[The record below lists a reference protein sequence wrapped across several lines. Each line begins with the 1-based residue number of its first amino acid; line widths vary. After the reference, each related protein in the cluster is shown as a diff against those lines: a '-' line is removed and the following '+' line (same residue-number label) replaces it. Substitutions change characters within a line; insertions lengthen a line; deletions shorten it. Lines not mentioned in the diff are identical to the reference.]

1 VNDNGRTAVLEAAA
15 HVITKDRQ
23 DAYGNAED
31 SFALIATL
39 WSGWL
44 DMRITPYDV
53 AMMMSLLK
61 VARARSNPKHLD
73 NLVDLAGYAAL
84 AAEMVERPV

>member
-1 VNDNGRTAVLEAAA
+1 MSPTPPDRSAILAEAL

-31 SFALIATL
+31 SFALIARL
-39 WSGWL
+39 WSNWL
-44 DMRITPYDV
+44 AIEVSPYDV

-61 VARARSNPKHLD
+61 IARARSNPAHTD
-73 NLVDLAGYAAL
+73 NLVDLCGYAAL
-84 AAEMVERPV
+84 AGEMTA